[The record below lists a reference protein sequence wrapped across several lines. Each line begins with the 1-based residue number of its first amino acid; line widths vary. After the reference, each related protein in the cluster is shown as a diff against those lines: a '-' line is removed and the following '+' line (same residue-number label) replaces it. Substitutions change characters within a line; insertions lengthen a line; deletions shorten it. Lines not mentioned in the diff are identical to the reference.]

1 MVIHLFP
8 SCALVASPYPSTNN
22 IYNLPSVLKVQET
35 KIFHP
40 WIWLFSIYMNNA
52 MTP

>member
-1 MVIHLFP
+1 MVIHLLPCF
-8 SCALVASPYPSTNN
+8 ALVAPPYPATDN
-22 IYNLPSVLKVQET
+22 IYNLPSVLKAQET
-35 KIFHP
+35 KIFNP